1 MEENKSAYETIDA
14 YIGSFPPEVQ
24 DVLQTLRRVIREA
37 APEAMEKISYQM
49 PTFAQNG
56 NLVYFAAYK
65 KHIGFYPT
73 SSGIAAFQHELEAY
87 KVSKG
92 TVQFPLGQLLPY
104 ELITRIVKH
113 RVEANREKAA
123 SKRTK
128 KTGK

>member
-1 MEENKSAYETIDA
+1 MEANKPAYESIDA
-14 YIGSFPPEVQ
+14 YIASFPPEVQ
-24 DVLQTLRRVIREA
+24 DVLQALRRVIKEA
-37 APEAMEKISYQM
+37 APEATEKISYQM
-49 PTFAQNG
+49 PTFALEG

-92 TVQFPLGQLLPY
+92 TVQIPLGQPMPY

-113 RVEANREKAA
+113 RVAANLEKAA
-123 SKRTK
+123 SKRAK
-128 KTGK
+128 KAGK